1 MLETEPVGYVSRLH
15 QFPALQLALRLCR
28 CDDDGLARYV
38 KRLPANRR
46 VSCGAHPSCWAV
58 ECDCGAVVHAGLDLA
73 GCVCGVWLVAD
84 REGAYAIRLPGADDG
99 E

>member
-28 CDDDGLARYV
+28 CDDDGLAKYV

-46 VSCGAHPSCWAV
+46 VSCGAHPSV
-58 ECDCGAVVHAGLDLA
+58 LGGGVRLRGGGARRPGSRGVRVRGLA
-73 GCVCGVWLVAD
+73 GRGSGGCVRDPAAG
-84 REGAYAIRLPGADDG
+84 G
-99 E
+99 